1 MPKLWIKVG
10 SYSNN
15 KTSEKTLV
23 VIVVAIDALQ
33 VVKLS
38 RHKIGKRLA
47 LSLNSQTYQLR

>member
-23 VIVVAIDALQ
+23 VIVVATDALQ